1 MLLIGH
7 FAHDF
12 IGFCPTAF
20 IFEPIGTTN
29 LHFRIIGVQ
38 TKGKADAGF
47 GLEVLIVLLVVVEYI
62 LKIRGVHPQMNG
74 RLRHFARVSM
84 IVARFPQ

>member
-7 FAHDF
+7 FSHNF
-12 IGFCPTAF
+12 IGFRPTAF
-20 IFEPIGTTN
+20 VFEPIGTTN

-38 TKGKADAGF
+38 TESKADAGF

-62 LKIRGVHPQMNG
+62 QKIRGVHPQRNG
-74 RLRHFARVSM
+74 R
-84 IVARFPQ
+84 P